1 MSRDRFDVSRRRLL
15 AGVSGLGA
23 FGFAGGATSAA
34 YLSDRETVS
43 GTQRTGSVG
52 LGVTCDDCVT
62 EGSKT
67 TFALEGIEPGER
79 RTERFG
85 LSIEGNP
92 VRVWLRTTCPPA
104 VDPLGEALE
113 VRLRVATDCDG
124 GPRRTLHPS
133 SGWTTLA
140 DLRETLVDGARVDD
154 PTDPCLSAADDPC
167 LEFDYRLPT
176 DAAWAGSA
184 AGEFAFELLAEQCR
198 HVPESDATMD
208 AFETSA
214 SGSACPDVECE
225 TCAELGT
232 IDLDGGRLVP
242 GETYALDEQHDDQH
256 DDQHEHELQ
265 VLRTTDAVDGDGDRE
280 TVCAAVR
287 LLRDATGTGEF
298 EEAAAPPI
306 CEITVTGRT
315 DSDREQEPETRT
327 ATHDVVP
334 PLTRTREKVCT
345 PSDENGGDETR
356 PGIESIT
363 VSTCVDGDGN
373 GGGNGDNG
381 DGNGNNGDGNGDGD
395 GENGDCVPCESD
407 SGDRRVG
414 GATVQYDGPAG
425 SSVTVVIDQQ
435 SNGSPPQ
442 QSTEN
447 SPQQSNGSPPQET
460 VTVDDVAPGDSVT
473 VPIAGRGRP
482 EFDLSVRDPNGDEWA
497 LGTIHTS
504 CSRPF
509 GPGTTV
515 TDGTRTLTVL
525 KAVTKDGTSICEVSD
540 S

>member
-1 MSRDRFDVSRRRLL
+1 MSRDRLDVSRRRLL

-52 LGVTCDDCVT
+52 LDVTCDDCVT
-62 EGSKT
+62 EEHKT
-67 TFALEGIEPGER
+67 TFALERIEPDER

-113 VRLRVATDCDG
+113 VRLHVATDCDG

-140 DLRETLVDGARVDD
+140 DLRETLVDGVRVDD

-167 LEFDYRLPT
+167 LEFDYRLPN

-184 AGEFAFELLAEQCR
+184 TGEFAFELLAEQCR
-198 HVPESDATMD
+198 HVPESDATPP
-208 AFETSA
+208 FETST
-214 SGSACPDVECE
+214 SSSACPDVECE

-242 GETYALDEQHDDQH
+242 GKRYPLDERN
-256 DDQHEHELQ
+256 EHELQ
-265 VLRTTDAVDGDGDRE
+265 VLQTTDAVDGDGNRE

-287 LLRDATGTGEF
+287 LLRDADGTGEF
-298 EEAAAPPI
+298 EEGAAPPI
-306 CEITVTGRT
+306 CAITVTGRT
-315 DSDREQEPETRT
+315 DPGQELEPETRT
-327 ATHDVVP
+327 APHDVVP
-334 PLTRTREKVCT
+334 PLTRTRGKVCT

-363 VSTCVDGDGN
+363 ISTCADGN
-373 GGGNGDNG
+373 GDQNGDNEDGNGD
-381 DGNGNNGDGNGDGD
+381 NGDGNGDGD
-395 GENGDCVPCESD
+395 GENGDCVSCGSD
-407 SGDRRVG
+407 SNDRRVG
-414 GATVQYDGPAG
+414 GATFQYDGPAG
-425 SSVTVVIDQQ
+425 NSVTVVIDQQ
-435 SNGSPPQ
+435 SDGNP
-442 QSTEN
+442 
-447 SPQQSNGSPPQET
+447 PQQSNGNPPQQSNGNPPQQSNGNPPQKT
-460 VTVDDVAPGDSVT
+460 VTVEDVAPGDSFT
-473 VPIAGRGRP
+473 VQIAGRGRSKF
-482 EFDLSVRDPNGDEWA
+482 EISVRDPNDDKWTR
-497 LGTIHTS
+497 GTIHTR
-504 CSRPF
+504 CSQSF

-515 TDGTRTLTVL
+515 GDETRTLTVL
-525 KAVTKDGTSICEVSD
+525 EAVTKDGTPICGVND
-540 S
+540 I